1 MCNFE
6 WTWANMQTH
15 HLADGGILLEVPRFL
30 GESLAAGYFSALLKE
45 CRWQQMPGIFGH
57 PQPRLTAAYG
67 DPGLVYRYSRA
78 EHAALPWSG
87 LLEEIRGQVEA
98 VAQQFQVE
106 RFNYLLLNRYRSGS
120 DSMGWHADDEPDMG
134 PIIASL
140 SLGATRNFRIRHTIS
155 RETRAF
161 SLTSGSL
168 LIMAGSMQQFWQ
180 HAVPKTKR
188 PVGERINLTFRTLV
202 APAIGAG
209 HARSRAGGK

>member
-1 MCNFE
+1 
-6 WTWANMQTH
+6 MQTH
-15 HLADGGILLEVPRFL
+15 HLTDGGILVEFSRFL
-30 GESLAAGYFSALLKE
+30 GESVAAGYFSALLEE

-78 EHAALPWSG
+78 EHAAVPWSA
-87 LLEEIRGQVEA
+87 LLEEIREQVEA
-98 VAQQFQVE
+98 VAQQFQAE

-140 SLGATRNFRIRHTIS
+140 SLGATRKFRIRHTSS

-161 SLTSGSL
+161 SLASGSL

-188 PVGERINLTFRTLV
+188 AVGERINLTFRTLV
-202 APAIGAG
+202 APTIGAG
-209 HARSRAGGK
+209 NARSGVRRNDQDS